1 MQYTVD
7 KSEKEVKLSIKIDK
21 QEWEEAVEHT
31 YQHNKHKYS
40 LPGFRKGKVPRK
52 ALEVAYGP
60 SIFFEDSFNEVF
72 SKAYTEILIKEKDI
86 EPIDRPDVT
95 IDDVA
100 EDGSMTIICKVLV
113 KPPVELGAYTGL
125 KVETEKVVV
134 TDDDVDHELYH
145 LRERAARKVSVT
157 DREVKDG
164 DIVVIDFSGSVDG
177 VKFEGGTA
185 EKYELT
191 IGSHTFIDGFEDQ
204 IIGMKI
210 GETKDINVK
219 FPDDY
224 GAENLK
230 GKPAVFEVKLHEIFV
245 KELPEADDKFAKDTS
260 SFETLDEYKASIKD
274 RLLKAR
280 QRNAENEKE
289 NKLLDQIVAATKTE
303 IPEVMIEHQLDN
315 IVKDLE
321 MRLSY
326 QGLKLDQYFKYIN
339 SDEKKF
345 RQDRKPE
352 AEKTVKMRMTI
363 EEIIKRENLGATE
376 EEMNAKFA
384 EFAEKAKKSVDEYK
398 KNVSEQQYNY
408 MYNEI
413 TMNKLTTFLKEKNE
427 FIEVEP
433 KETKAHCAHCK

>member
-40 LPGFRKGKVPRK
+40 LPGFRKGKVPKK
-52 ALEVAYGP
+52 ALEAAYG
-60 SIFFEDSFNEVF
+60 SSVFFEDSFNDVF
-72 SKAYTEILIKEKDI
+72 SKAYSEILIKEKDI
-86 EPIDRPDVT
+86 EPISRPDVT
-95 IDDVA
+95 IEDVA
-100 EDGSMTIICKVLV
+100 EDGSMTVLCKVLV

-125 KVETEKVVV
+125 KIEVEKAAV
-134 TDDDVDHELYH
+134 TDHDVDHELYH
-145 LRERAARKVSVT
+145 LREKTARKVAVT
-157 DREVKDG
+157 DREVKDE
-164 DIVVIDFSGSVDG
+164 DIVIIDFSGSIDG
-177 VKFEGGTA
+177 VKFDGGTA
-185 EKYELT
+185 EKYELV
-191 IGSHTFIDGFEDQ
+191 IGSHSFIEGFEDQ

-210 GETKDINVK
+210 GETKDVNVK

-230 GKPAVFEVKLHEIFV
+230 GKPAVFEVKLHEILV

-260 SFETLDEYKASIKD
+260 SFETIEEYKASIKD

-280 QRNAENEKE
+280 ERSVESEKE
-289 NKLLDQIVAATKTE
+289 NKLLEKIASTSKTE
-303 IPEVMIEHQLDN
+303 IPEVMIENQLDQ
-315 IVKDLE
+315 IVQDME

-345 RQDRKPE
+345 REDRKAE

-376 EEMNAKFA
+376 EELNAKFS
-384 EFAEKAKKSVDEYK
+384 EYAEKAKKSVDEYTK
-398 KNVSEQQYNY
+398 DMSEQQYNY
-408 MYNEI
+408 TYNDI

-427 FIEVEP
+427 FLEIES
-433 KETKAHCAHCK
+433 KEKEEHCSHCK